1 MDKDI
6 RTKLEEASEKNYP
19 MVRQEMVAMLS
30 IEERATE
37 FALKEIR
44 CESVDE
50 LERLGSETDKKAF
63 EEIRSD
69 YIRIAT
75 EQKAID
81 DANLEKIVSS
91 WKEEEKYWIKRNK
104 KLIDKAWQWMVDW
117 VFENAPHEVFDEL
130 MSSREEYIKE
140 MEE

>member
-6 RTKLEEASEKNYP
+6 RTKLEEACEKNYL

-44 CESVDE
+44 CKSVEE
-50 LERLGSETDKKAF
+50 LECWGTEFTKEAF
-63 EEIRSD
+63 EEIRND

-75 EQKAID
+75 EQEAIDAELLKRVHKGVLDKAIREKKEVAMKAYCKRCQD
-81 DANLEKIVSS
+81 MGGGYPCSHKCYEYLEFEKTL
-91 WKEEEKYWIKRNK
+91 EE
-104 KLIDKAWQWMVDW
+104 
-117 VFENAPHEVFDEL
+117 
-130 MSSREEYIKE
+130 
-140 MEE
+140 